1 MTVNE
6 RFKALI
12 DEMNY
17 NPTSFSKEI
26 GVSQTAVRH
35 VLDGENLPSAKILIP
50 ILDRFPYINANWLL
64 VGKGEMFLRESTELE
79 RLKNKVVEL
88 ERNLADKEE
97 IIKLLKQRRW

>member
-6 RFKALI
+6 RFKSLI

-35 VLDGENLPSAKILIP
+35 VLDGENLPSAKVLIP
-50 ILDRFPYINANWLL
+50 TLIRFPYVNANWIL
-64 VGKGEMFLRESTELE
+64 VGKGEMFLKESTEIE
-79 RLKNKVVEL
+79 RLKNKVTEL
-88 ERNLADKEE
+88 ERNLQDKEE
-97 IIKLLKQRRW
+97 IIKLLKQRKW